1 MIKIFRTRIRHHVNT
16 SRISLLSIG
25 TVFLRKLH
33 LHGIMSSGSLESLN
47 FDNLVLR
54 SLPIDS
60 EEENYIRQ
68 VSGACF
74 SKVKPTPVSNPQLV
88 AASLPALSL
97 IDIDP
102 KQVERADFAEF
113 FSGNKLLPG
122 SETTAHCYCGHQFG
136 YFSGQLGDGAAMYL
150 GEIVNKSGTRW
161 EIQLKGSGL
170 TPFSRSADGRK
181 VLRSTIREFLCSE
194 AIHHLGIPTTRAG
207 SCVTSDSRVVR
218 DIFYDG
224 HPIQERCSIVLRI
237 APTFLRFGS
246 FEIFKATDSETG
258 RTGPSVGRNDILKQM
273 LDYTVQ
279 TFYPEIWQ
287 AHSADKETAYVE
299 FFKELTRRTARLVAD
314 WQSVGWCHGVLNTDN
329 MSIVGVTIDY
339 GPFGFM
345 DKYDPDFICNAS
357 DDGGRYTYIKQP
369 QICKW
374 NIKKFAEAI
383 QGVVPLAKTVPET
396 KIFDEEYSDYY
407 TKKMRKKFGLINTI
421 EEQDGDLVGSF
432 LDTLHKTGA
441 DFTNCFR
448 CLSRLPLPGSP
459 DFEERLQEVT
469 EYLLSQCSTVEELK
483 KEYRPRMNPRQFQM
497 IMMLME
503 SNPQLAPALGRGFA
517 AFSQEIERL
526 EKSKELEN
534 VTDEDKKKENQAMWT
549 AWLNT
554 YVERL
559 KKEADKVTD
568 LTAANQ
574 RRKEVMNM
582 TNPRFILRNYIAQ
595 NAIDAAEKGDFSEV
609 RRVLEILQTP
619 YSEDLDL
626 GSLSQA
632 TAETSPPA
640 ATEDTSNSVE
650 SRTFVEQCYDGKPP
664 SWSTD
669 LRVT

>member
-1 MIKIFRTRIRHHVNT
+1 MIKIFRTLGRRYSNLRQSIRTSVRRNLHV
-16 SRISLLSIG
+16 
-25 TVFLRKLH
+25 FY
-33 LHGIMSSGSLESLN
+33 GIMSCTTLESLN
-47 FDNLVLR
+47 FDNLALR
-54 SLPIDS
+54 SLPIDP
-60 EEENYIRQ
+60 EKENSIRQ

-74 SKVKPTPVSNPQLV
+74 SKVKPTPVSNPRLV
-88 AASLPALSL
+88 AASISALSL
-97 IDIDP
+97 IDLDP
-102 KQVERADFAEF
+102 GQIERKDFAEF

-122 SETTAHCYCGHQFG
+122 SDTAAHCYCGHQFG

-150 GEIVNKSGTRW
+150 GEIVNKSGQRW
-161 EIQLKGSGL
+161 EIQFKGSGL

-194 AIHHLGIPTTRAG
+194 AIHNLGIPTTRAG
-207 SCVTSDSRVVR
+207 TCVTSDSRVVR

-224 HPIQERCSIVLRI
+224 NPIQERCSIVLRI

-246 FEIFKATDSETG
+246 FEIFKPTDSETG
-258 RTGPSVGRNDILKQM
+258 RKGPSVGRNEILTQM

-279 TFYPEIWQ
+279 TFYPEIWKV
-287 AHSADKETAYVE
+287 HNADKMTAYVE

-345 DKYDPDFICNAS
+345 DKYDPGFICNAS

-383 QGVVPLAKTVPET
+383 QGVVPLAKTIPET

-407 TKKMRKKFGLINTI
+407 TKKMRKKFGLVNKS
-421 EEQDGDLVGSF
+421 EEQDGDLTGSF
-432 LDTLHKTGA
+432 LDTMQKTGA

-459 DFEERLQEVT
+459 DFEDRLQEVIK
-469 EYLLSQCSTVEELK
+469 YILSQCSTVEELK
-483 KEYRPRMNPRQFQM
+483 KEYRPRMDPRQFQM
-497 IMMLME
+497 MMMLME
-503 SNPQLAPALGRGFA
+503 SNPQLAPALGRSFS

-526 EKSKELEN
+526 EKFKELEKI
-534 VTDEDKKKENQAMWT
+534 TEDDKQKENKELWT
-549 AWLNT
+549 TWFKSYT
-554 YVERL
+554 DRL
-559 KKEADKVTD
+559 KKEVEGETD
-568 LTAANQ
+568 IEAANQ
-574 RRKEVMNM
+574 RRKEVMNG

-609 RRVLEILQTP
+609 CRVLKLLETP
-619 YSEDLDL
+619 YNDGTDLESLRPSPSDSNIAAEDD
-626 GSLSQA
+626 SS
-632 TAETSPPA
+632 S
-640 ATEDTSNSVE
+640 SVPK
-650 SRTFVEQCYDGKPP
+650 TFVEKCYDGKPP
-664 SWSTD
+664 SWSVD